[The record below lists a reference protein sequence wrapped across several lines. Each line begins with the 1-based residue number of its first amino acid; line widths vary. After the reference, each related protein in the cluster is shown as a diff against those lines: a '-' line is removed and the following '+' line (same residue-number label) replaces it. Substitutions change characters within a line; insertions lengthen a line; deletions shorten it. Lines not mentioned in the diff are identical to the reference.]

1 MTQHILFEAAGLD
14 LAVPS
19 HRVSVIHEQLPVEKV
34 SGTKQWFLGL
44 AVSRGRLLPVSDL
57 GAFVGRQPCQGR
69 TLELD
74 IDASLVA
81 LRVGDVSGV
90 CDTEAVEDNK
100 PADREVDAQNLSFT
114 GKMVRIDGR
123 MHRVLD
129 IAALVQSAAFNQIK
143 DTFS

>member
-1 MTQHILFEAAGLD
+1 MTQHILFEAAGLE
-14 LAVPS
+14 LAVPA

-34 SGTKQWFLGL
+34 SGTKHWFLGL

>member
-1 MTQHILFEAAGLD
+1 M
-14 LAVPS
+14 
-19 HRVSVIHEQLPVEKV
+19 
-34 SGTKQWFLGL
+34 
-44 AVSRGRLLPVSDL
+44 
-57 GAFVGRQPCQGR
+57 
-69 TLELD
+69 
-74 IDASLVA
+74 
-81 LRVGDVSGV
+81 GDVSGV